1 MTPVVP
7 IVPDAETRPFW
18 EGIAEGELRL
28 QRCSACGKAVFYPRA
43 VCPHCF
49 AGELTW
55 FRAAGTGTIYSYTV
69 AHRAFGEFATQVPFT
84 VALVDLDEGVRMLTR
99 IVDTQPDKVR
109 IGARVRLEI
118 TRLGGDGTDE
128 ENPALPCFRLAEE
141 A

>member
-1 MTPVVP
+1 VVHF
-7 IVPDAETRPFW
+7 VPDAETHPFW
-18 EGIAEGELRL
+18 LAVAEGELHV

-49 AGELTW
+49 SGELSW
-55 FRAAGTGTIYSYTV
+55 FRTAGTGTVYAYTV
-69 AHRAFGEFATQVPFT
+69 VHRAFGEFAAQVPFT

-99 IVDTQPDKVR
+99 IVDSPPDEVR

-118 TRLGGDGTDE
+118 TRLADDGADP
-128 ENPALPCFRLAEE
+128 ENPALPCFRLADQ

>member
-1 MTPVVP
+1 VVH

-18 EGIAEGELRL
+18 EGIAEGELRA
-28 QRCSACGKAVFYPRA
+28 QRCSACGRAVFYPRA

-55 FRAAGTGTIYSYTV
+55 FRTAGTGTIYSYTV
-69 AHRAFGEFATQVPFT
+69 AHRAFGEFAAQVPFT

-99 IVDTQPDKVR
+99 IVHARPDEVR

-118 TRLGGDGTDE
+118 TRLAGDDDTGED
-128 ENPALPCFRLAEE
+128 NPALPCFRLVGDA
-141 A
+141 